1 MKGVTSLE
9 TVTERNAMSRNL
21 LIETLL
27 GHLALLQRRHPKKAA
42 SPVARKLKRHLAQS
56 RRVAG

>member
-1 MKGVTSLE
+1 
-9 TVTERNAMSRNL
+9 MSRNL
-21 LIETLL
+21 LNETLL

-42 SPVARKLKRHLAQS
+42 SPVARKLKRHLAQA